1 MPTAATTPAV
11 PVTARLPHRRRL
23 SIALGAA
30 FVGSTLIAVMAPAHA
45 EPAAV
50 GFAFTSTSDSVEKGS
65 SAENTLTVT
74 NLGDAT
80 VCLLG
85 LDVDGPFEAAEFSEQ
100 SLESRGEAH
109 SAVTGTPEE
118 TTDVV
123 ATLRYVL
130 PDPGTECT
138 DVDDADAVSIPSDT
152 WTVEVTDP
160 EPSEPPEEPTETPT
174 DEPTE
179 DPSETPTDEPT
190 EDPSETPTDEPT
202 EDPSETPTDGPTE
215 GPDAPD
221 PGDPSDTP
229 SETPPSD
236 GNDENEDTGS
246 GGGDGSGGGGG
257 GGEAGGGGNTPNVP
271 GNSPSSGVDSV
282 PTSDADIPTLP
293 RNEADLPDLSP
304 GSSEDLAELPM
315 VTPTSED
322 EDEDTETEVAA
333 DHSEIGSSVTPA
345 VLLAAFLLALLL
357 AAPLAPTRRVRLGT
371 GYQGKRRR
379 A

>member
-1 MPTAATTPAV
+1 MPTAATTPAA
-11 PVTARLPHRRRL
+11 PAPARLPHRRRL

-30 FVGSTLIAVMAPAHA
+30 FVGSTLITVMAPAHA
-45 EPAAV
+45 EPSSVDLA
-50 GFAFTSTSDSVEKGS
+50 FAGPTEPVEKGS

-74 NLGDAT
+74 NQGDAT
-80 VCLLG
+80 ICLLG

-109 SAVTGTPEE
+109 SAVTGTPDE

-138 DVDDADAVSIPSDT
+138 DVDDADAVSVSSDT

-179 DPSETPTDEPT
+179 DPSETPTDGPT
-190 EDPSETPTDEPT
+190 EDPSETPTGGPT
-202 EDPSETPTDGPTE
+202 EDPTDGPTE

-221 PGDPSDTP
+221 PGGPSDTP

-236 GNDENEDTGS
+236 GNDEDEDAGSGGGGS
-246 GGGDGSGGGGG
+246 GGGD
-257 GGEAGGGGNTPNVP
+257 EAGGGGNTPSAP
-271 GNSPSSGVDSV
+271 GNSPGSGVDSV